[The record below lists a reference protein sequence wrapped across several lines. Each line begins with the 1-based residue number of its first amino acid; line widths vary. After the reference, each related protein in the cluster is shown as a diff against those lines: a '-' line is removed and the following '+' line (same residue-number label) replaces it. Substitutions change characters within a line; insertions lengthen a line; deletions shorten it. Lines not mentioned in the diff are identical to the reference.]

1 MLFTI
6 GISSRFSLEETIDTI
21 EMLDNA
27 RIRSVLV
34 EDEATYYSVY
44 ALLALAAKRT
54 NNIMIGTGVTNP
66 LTRHPVITA
75 SAIATIDEISS
86 GRALLGLGAGG
97 TATMVALGVDVK
109 RPVGKLKVVVP
120 IIRQLLSGESV
131 TISGGS
137 FPMQD
142 VRLGISQGRR
152 IPIYIAGRGPRI
164 LEAGG
169 LLADGVIA
177 GAGLFTP
184 KAMEYARNNIMRGA
198 RESGRDLKEIDI
210 VAWAYTSVSDVR
222 EKAVEPVAR
231 FAYLTVRS
239 APIEVWQPTGL
250 DTSFAE
256 KIKSEA
262 VPELHQIAGRTPKS
276 VLNQFGVAGTPSD
289 CCRRI
294 EEMQEA
300 GINHLGLLIFPV
312 PDLGLK
318 GTAELLVK
326 SVLSEFID

>member
-1 MLFTI
+1 MIFTI
-6 GISSRFSLEETIDTI
+6 GMSSRFSLGETIDTI
-21 EMLDNA
+21 EMLDNTG
-27 RIRSVLV
+27 IHSVLV
-34 EDEATYYSVY
+34 EDEATYYNVY
-44 ALLALAAKRT
+44 VLLALTAKRT

-75 SAIATIDEISS
+75 SAIATIDELSS
-86 GRALLGLGAGG
+86 GRALLGMGAGG
-97 TATMVALGVDVK
+97 TATMVALGLDVK
-109 RPVGKLKVVVP
+109 RPVWKLKVVVS
-120 IIRQLLSGESV
+120 ILRQLLRGESV
-131 TISGGS
+131 TISDGLY
-137 FPMQD
+137 PMQD
-142 VRLGISQGRR
+142 VRMNIPQGRK

-184 KAMEYARNNIMRGA
+184 RAMEYARNNIMKGA

-210 VAWAYTSVSDVR
+210 IAWAYTSVSDVCQ
-222 EKAVEPVAR
+222 KAIEPIAK

-239 APIEVWQPTGL
+239 APIEVWLPTGL
-250 DTSFAE
+250 DISFAE
-256 KIKSEA
+256 KIKREA
-262 VPELHQIAGRTPKS
+262 VPELQEIARRTPKS
-276 VLNQFGVAGTPSD
+276 ILNQFGLAGTPSD

-294 EEMQEA
+294 EEMEEA

-318 GTAELLVK
+318 GTAELLVN
-326 SVLSEFID
+326 SVLSKFIE